1 MVIGCERYLDDSSRY
16 HVGVA
21 LTTRTL
27 EMHGLLSSAPPE
39 TREQISDVLV
49 RALDEIHALLSPLTQ
64 AALPRAE
71 TSSFG
76 CGT

>member
-1 MVIGCERYLDDSSRY
+1 MVIGCERYLDDTPRY
-16 HVGVA
+16 QIGLA

-27 EMHGLLSSAPPE
+27 EMHGLLSGVPPE
-39 TREQISDVLV
+39 TRERITDVLV
-49 RALDEIHALLSPLTQ
+49 RALDEINGLLAPLAENAPHTV
-64 AALPRAE
+64 E

>member
-16 HVGVA
+16 HVGLA

-39 TREQISDVLV
+39 IREQLSDVLV
-49 RALDEIHALLSPLTQ
+49 RALDEMVGLLTPLTQ
-64 AALPRAE
+64 TAPPRVE

>member
-1 MVIGCERYLDDSSRY
+1 MVIGCERYLDDTSRY
-16 HVGVA
+16 HVGLA

-27 EMHGLLSSAPPE
+27 EMHGLLSGVSPE
-39 TREQISDVLV
+39 TRDRIAEVLG
-49 RALDEIHALLSPLTQ
+49 RALDDIQAILAPVVATSPAQ
-64 AALPRAE
+64 VE

>member
-1 MVIGCERYLDDSSRY
+1 MVIGCERYLDDTSRY
-16 HVGVA
+16 HVGLA

-27 EMHGLLSSAPPE
+27 EMHGLLSGVSPE
-39 TREQISDVLV
+39 TSDRIAEALV
-49 RALDEIHALLSPLTQ
+49 RALNDIQ
-64 AALPRAE
+64 AILAPVVATAPSQVE